1 MFYGKN
7 LEYCKKRLNPNMKE
21 NIFLRVVPLFLSL
34 QTFAATNMVVE
45 LKNGE
50 SNKYCT
56 DDVEMVY
63 IQEISNY
70 VDLGLPSGTLWASC
84 NVGSSRPEEVKDYYA
99 WGETTTKKVY
109 DESTYTF
116 NQNYALDANGAVDS
130 IASLLPENDAAT
142 VNLGADWRMP
152 TIEEWKEL
160 QKYCKWS
167 WRILNG
173 MSGSLFTAENGNWIF
188 LPSAGVFMYNAVNQ
202 SANGGNADYWSSS
215 LAPESEPKI
224 PGFDGNLRAHYLLS
238 HFNGDHTNAGDA
250 VIGLPVRP
258 VLAKKVT
265 DSDRLPQETVTYMC
279 VRLSGANQK
288 LKKIEKFDVENVK
301 QVVFEEKIYDEQ
313 QFVDLGL
320 PSGTLW
326 AAYNLGAKKPEEA
339 GDFFSWGE
347 TKTKNMYSGYDTK
360 FLSQFTG
367 GAVKYCEE
375 DSIATLLAE
384 DDAATCNWG
393 PDWRT
398 PTMDDFRELC
408 ENCQWTREELNG
420 VVGSKFTADNG
431 AWIFI
436 PAAGYRYN
444 DATEDMDDCFCWSS
458 SVKQEYKF
466 KMAYIFSS
474 NKSGIV
480 YDEASFRGNGLP
492 IRPVRVK

>member
-7 LEYCKKRLNPNMKE
+7 LEYCKNRLNPNMKE

-130 IASLLPENDAAT
+130 IAALLPENDAAT

-167 WRILNG
+167 WSILNG

-202 SANGGNADYWSSS
+202 SANGGSADYWSSS
-215 LAPESEPKI
+215 LAPESEPNF

-238 HFNGDHTNAGDA
+238 HSNGDFTNVGDA
-250 VIGLPVRP
+250 VVGLPVRP

-265 DSDRLPQETVTYMC
+265 DSDRLPQETITYMC

-288 LKKIEKFDVENVK
+288 LKKN
-301 QVVFEEKIYDEQ
+301 
-313 QFVDLGL
+313 
-320 PSGTLW
+320 
-326 AAYNLGAKKPEEA
+326 
-339 GDFFSWGE
+339 
-347 TKTKNMYSGYDTK
+347 
-360 FLSQFTG
+360 
-367 GAVKYCEE
+367 
-375 DSIATLLAE
+375 
-384 DDAATCNWG
+384 
-393 PDWRT
+393 
-398 PTMDDFRELC
+398 RE
-408 ENCQWTREELNG
+408 
-420 VVGSKFTADNG
+420 V
-431 AWIFI
+431 
-436 PAAGYRYN
+436 
-444 DATEDMDDCFCWSS
+444 
-458 SVKQEYKF
+458 
-466 KMAYIFSS
+466 
-474 NKSGIV
+474 
-480 YDEASFRGNGLP
+480 
-492 IRPVRVK
+492 